1 MASIIN
7 VDKIRATGST
17 NDGLTVSTAGDLAL
31 PGTVTMASQPRFQV
45 KGNNGNYITTTP
57 VPFPV
62 VDIDTANGWN
72 TSNNRYVVQKAG
84 TYFFCANIGICR
96 VTSNDG
102 YSYPGILKN
111 GSVIAYVYNQ
121 MASATSYTSGD
132 VSVVVDAAVND
143 YFEVKFWASGGDYYN
158 NTQECRFMGYMLG

>member
-1 MASIIN
+1 MTSILKVSEIQ
-7 VDKIRATGST
+7 DPT
-17 NDGLTVSTAGDLAL
+17 NGNTGLTVSTAGDVAL
-31 PGTVTMASQPRFQV
+31 PGTVTMAAQPRFQV
-45 KGNNGNYITTTP
+45 KGNNGSYITTTP

-132 VSVVVDAAVND
+132 VSIVVTAAVND